1 MSRTAFTGI
10 GRTRTTGHDSAT
22 SPAAGA
28 FHSSFIHSAT
38 LHSFLHLSNT
48 ATYGTPPSPAP
59 PHHSYSYL
67 AALSFFSSMI
77 SILRSQSLRFFSSS
91 LTSAFSLM

>member
-1 MSRTAFTGI
+1 MTAPSHAEPRTA
-10 GRTRTTGHDSAT
+10 
-22 SPAAGA
+22 GA
-28 FHSSFIHSAT
+28 VHSSFIPLLIHS
-38 LHSFLHLSNT
+38 SLHLSNT
-48 ATYGTPPSPAP
+48 GTYGTPPSPAP